1 MSKKSVRSVEKKINH
16 TLYLISFF
24 LTIIAMA
31 MNLIEFFNRG
41 KFPPIR
47 MNFFYIGILT
57 IYALHKEAV
66 RWLIEKDEEWTQKR
80 GEYFFY
86 LWVLMATIFFAIN
99 FFSGDYFYFSPSG
112 EQLNTT
118 TNTAFTAL
126 EVGAIFIIA
135 RFLKIASARLL
146 LKP

>member
-1 MSKKSVRSVEKKINH
+1 
-16 TLYLISFF
+16 
-24 LTIIAMA
+24 MA
-31 MNLIEFFNRG
+31 MSLIEFFSRG

-47 MNFFYIGILT
+47 IRFFYIGILT

-99 FFSGDYFYFSPSG
+99 FFSEDYFYFSPSG
-112 EQLNTT
+112 EPLHTT

-126 EVGAIFIIA
+126 EVGAVFIVA
-135 RFLKIASARLL
+135 RFLKIASARFL
-146 LKP
+146 LKQ